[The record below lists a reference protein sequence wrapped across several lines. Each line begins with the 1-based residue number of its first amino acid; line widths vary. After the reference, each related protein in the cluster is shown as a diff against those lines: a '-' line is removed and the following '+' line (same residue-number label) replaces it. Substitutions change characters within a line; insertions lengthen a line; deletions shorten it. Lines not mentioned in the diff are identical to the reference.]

1 VVVKAWIYIVSL
13 QSLKQSGNVN
23 QNSINMESIDLL
35 FDKRIRYGDL
45 IQDGGTHVLWFWRTN
60 NYE

>member
-1 VVVKAWIYIVSL
+1 VVVQTWIYIVSL

-35 FDKRIRYGDL
+35 FDKFKFKVYW
-45 IQDGGTHVLWFWRTN
+45 QNQQKTCFWPLTN
-60 NYE
+60 TNE